1 MLAVVVIIWGTNW
14 VNMKIGLQYATPMN
28 YLFQRLFF
36 STFMIAPFLLLLKNG
51 IRKDSK
57 VIVNVIIL
65 CVIYTVSIIFLMLGL
80 ESESSGISA
89 IVTFTQP
96 LFVFGLSAFFL
107 KNEITRTKVVG
118 VLVGFAGIGI
128 IYLEK
133 VGSSGGTVLSI
144 LFLLLSALTWAIT
157 IVYYKIIS
165 DAVHPYWISFSQVAI
180 GSIVVLPFA
189 LMTGGIKFISE
200 LPYIVSIVYLTV
212 LSTVLAFFMW
222 FYLLKNEDATTV
234 SSSSLMIP
242 VIALITGM
250 FILGE
255 TMNLYQVIGV
265 VMVLIGIFF
274 VNRKH

>member
-1 MLAVVVIIWGTNW
+1 MLGAVVIIWGANW
-14 VNMKIGLQYATPMN
+14 ANMKIGLQYATPMN

-36 STFMIAPFLLLLKNG
+36 STFMIAPFLLLIKNG

-57 VIVNVIIL
+57 VIVNMIIL
-65 CVIYTVSIIFLMLGL
+65 CVIYAISLIFLMLGL
-80 ESESSGISA
+80 ESESAGISS

-96 LFVFGLSAFFL
+96 LFVFGLSTFFL

-118 VLVGFAGIGI
+118 VLLGFAGIGM

-133 VGSSGGTVLSI
+133 VGRSEGTVLSI

-180 GSIVVLPFA
+180 SSIIVLPFA
-189 LMTGGIKFISE
+189 VMTGGIKFISE
-200 LPYIVSIVYLTV
+200 LPYILSIVYLTV

-222 FYLLKNEDATTV
+222 FYLLKNEEATTV

-255 TMNLYQVIGV
+255 TVNLYQIIGV
-265 VMVLIGIFF
+265 VMVLTGIFF